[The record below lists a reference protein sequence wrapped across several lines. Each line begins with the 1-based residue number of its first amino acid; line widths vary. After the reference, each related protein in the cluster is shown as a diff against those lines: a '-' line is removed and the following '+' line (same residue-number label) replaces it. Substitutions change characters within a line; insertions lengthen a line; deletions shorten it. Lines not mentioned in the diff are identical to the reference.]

1 MSRRHSA
8 EKRTINPDPRYN
20 SLLVAK
26 FVNNLMKEGK
36 KALARNIVYDA
47 FAQVEQKLKKP
58 AIEVFEEAIANI
70 EPKIEVKSRRVG
82 GATYQVPVDVNPNR
96 AKALAIRWVLDAM
109 RKRNERTS
117 KDKLAGEIVDI
128 MNGRGQAV
136 KTRENTHKM
145 AEANRAFSHFRW

>member
-8 EKRTINPDPRYN
+8 EKRKINPDPRYN

-36 KALARNIVYDA
+36 KSLARNIVYQA
-47 FAQVEQKLKKP
+47 FLQVEQKLKKP
-58 AIEVFEEAIANI
+58 ALEVFEEAIASV

-82 GATYQVPVDVNPNR
+82 GATYQVPVDVKPTR
-96 AKALAIRWVLDAM
+96 ARALAIRWVLDAIG
-109 RKRNERTS
+109 KRNERAS
-117 KDKLAGEIVDI
+117 QDRLAGEILDI
-128 MNGRGQAV
+128 VNGRGHAM

-145 AEANRAFSHFRW
+145 AEANRSFSHFRW

>member
-58 AIEVFEEAIANI
+58 AIEFFEEAIANV

-82 GATYQVPVDVNPNR
+82 GATYQVPVDVKPKR
-96 AKALAIRWVLDAM
+96 ARALAIRWVLDAM
-109 RKRNERTS
+109 KKKRTNIS
-117 KDKLAGEIVDI
+117 KDKI
-128 MNGRGQAV
+128 
-136 KTRENTHKM
+136 
-145 AEANRAFSHFRW
+145 S